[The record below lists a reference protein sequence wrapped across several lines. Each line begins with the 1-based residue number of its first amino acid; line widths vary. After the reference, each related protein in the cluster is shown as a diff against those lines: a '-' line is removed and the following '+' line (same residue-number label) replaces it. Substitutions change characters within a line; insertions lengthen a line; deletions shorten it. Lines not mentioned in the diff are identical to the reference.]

1 MADLE
6 KVAQMT
12 NFADKDEA
20 AAAERN
26 AIYDRQ
32 IRLWGKDAQKKI
44 GGTKVLFLGFASV
57 NVELCKNL
65 VLAGFS
71 ATIADDGVVAPAALA
86 CNFFLDAGDAGR
98 NVAEASAAAAA
109 ELNPFAAVGHD
120 GRGLAAASTAAGA
133 AALVAGHGVVV
144 VEARSGGGMDDCA
157 ARVDAACRD
166 AGAVFLAVRCG
177 GDGAVA
183 FLDLGPEHS
192 YVVETGS
199 GEKLKVSE
207 PTTARYCSYDDMRS
221 VAWADVTP
229 PRGKQPPLQFLF
241 DRLDALY
248 SASKHGESDA
258 KKRKA
263 GDGSAFAAFAARAL
277 ADRGL
282 AGAASEGELA
292 RAFVAAAAPIAPV
305 AAVVGGIL
313 GQEVVKAVSGKGAPT
328 NNLFVFDAAT
338 GAGTALRA
346 SPFAAEKPKPAAP
359 PSAEDAIE
367 L

>member
-86 CNFFLDAGDAGR
+86 CNFFLGAGDAGR

-120 GRGLAAASTAAGA
+120 ADDAWPRTCADFH
-133 AALVAGHGVVV
+133 VA
-144 VEARSGGGMDDCA
+144 
-157 ARVDAACRD
+157 
-166 AGAVFLAVRCG
+166 
-177 GDGAVA
+177 
-183 FLDLGPEHS
+183 
-192 YVVETGS
+192 T
-199 GEKLKVSE
+199 
-207 PTTARYCSYDDMRS
+207 CSPLP
-221 VAWADVTP
+221 AP
-229 PRGKQPPLQFLF
+229 P
-241 DRLDALY
+241 
-248 SASKHGESDA
+248 
-258 KKRKA
+258 
-263 GDGSAFAAFAARAL
+263 
-277 ADRGL
+277 
-282 AGAASEGELA
+282 
-292 RAFVAAAAPIAPV
+292 
-305 AAVVGGIL
+305 
-313 GQEVVKAVSGKGAPT
+313 
-328 NNLFVFDAAT
+328 
-338 GAGTALRA
+338 
-346 SPFAAEKPKPAAP
+346 PAAMP
-359 PSAEDAIE
+359 D
-367 L
+367 